1 MKARKLPMMIKPPSK
16 EHFLCMAEAC
26 FRQTFKRAE
35 LFGWDYLF
43 MWAMY
48 DHWLEQYWDQP

>member
-1 MKARKLPMMIKPPSK
+1 MMNDKPPTK
-16 EHFLCMAEAC
+16 AQCLEMAELC
-26 FRQTFKRAE
+26 FKQTFRRAE

-48 DHWLEQYWDQP
+48 DHWIEQYWNEP

>member
-1 MKARKLPMMIKPPSK
+1 MKNDKPPTK
-16 EHFLCMAEAC
+16 AQCLEMAELC
-26 FRQTFKRAE
+26 FKQTFRRAE

-48 DHWLEQYWDQP
+48 DHWIEQYWNEP